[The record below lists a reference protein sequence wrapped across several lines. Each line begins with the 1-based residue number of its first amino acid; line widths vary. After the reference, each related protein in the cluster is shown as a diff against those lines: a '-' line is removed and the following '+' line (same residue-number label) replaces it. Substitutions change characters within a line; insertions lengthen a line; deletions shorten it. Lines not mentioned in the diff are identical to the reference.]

1 VRGERKN
8 RNMIKPK
15 IPQDEVKRVVALK
28 EYSILDTLP
37 EKEYDEITYLASKI
51 CKTPISLVSLI
62 DDKRQWFKS
71 HRGLDVTE
79 IPKDVSFC
87 AHAINDKN
95 DILIVP
101 DSRKDERFHDNPF
114 VVDKPHFIFYAG
126 VPLVNSKGYPLGTL
140 CVIGNNPTD
149 LDEFQINALKAL
161 SNQLIK
167 LFELGKKSHELEAKI
182 FEIET
187 QNKGLEKF
195 AMMAAHDIKSPL
207 SNIVMLTELFSDKY
221 SGLLDAEG
229 RETLQLIG
237 NSSKKLTQLIEGMLK
252 YSKHSGLL
260 LQDKEEICINKII
273 HDLIPLIDSKQ
284 EVKFHITPE
293 KDILLYTNKAAL
305 EQILMNLMVNGIKYN
320 DKSEI
325 IISITI
331 EDEKDFVKI
340 AVIDNGPGIKEEDRD
355 RIFQIFETTSNI
367 NRFGEQGTG
376 IGLATVK
383 SLVKALGGTIRLFSE
398 VGKGSHFEFTVR
410 K

>member
-1 VRGERKN
+1 
-8 RNMIKPK
+8 
-15 IPQDEVKRVVALK
+15 
-28 EYSILDTLP
+28 
-37 EKEYDEITYLASKI
+37 
-51 CKTPISLVSLI
+51 
-62 DDKRQWFKS
+62 
-71 HRGLDVTE
+71 
-79 IPKDVSFC
+79 
-87 AHAINDKN
+87 
-95 DILIVP
+95 
-101 DSRKDERFHDNPF
+101 
-114 VVDKPHFIFYAG
+114 
-126 VPLVNSKGYPLGTL
+126 
-140 CVIGNNPTD
+140 
-149 LDEFQINALKAL
+149 
-161 SNQLIK
+161 
-167 LFELGKKSHELEAKI
+167 
-182 FEIET
+182 
-187 QNKGLEKF
+187 
-195 AMMAAHDIKSPL
+195 MAAHDIKSPL

-340 AVIDNGPGIKEEDRD
+340 AVIDNGLGIKEEDRD